1 MATQQEVADFIEITT
16 RQVRNLQSGGYMHK
30 ANGKGGMNLQKAVRE
45 YITYIKAG
53 RSLEEGGNDP
63 DESGSS
69 ELDRERKEL
78 NNQIIK
84 ERLKALRKENVP
96 VWLLTDALVK
106 VVEQIGARCDSM
118 LQKAKLA
125 SPDMPER
132 VLNVINKE
140 IVTLKNSIAAIDIDL
155 TDYEPED
162 DEEDE

>member
-1 MATQQEVADFIEITT
+1 MATQQEVADFIGLTT
-16 RQVRNLQSGGYMHK
+16 RQIRNLQSGGYMHK
-30 ANGKGGMNLQKAVRE
+30 ANGKGGMNLQKAVQE
-45 YITYIKAG
+45 YITYLKAG
-53 RSLEEGGNDP
+53 RSLEEGGNDY

-69 ELDRERKEL
+69 ELDRERKAL
-78 NNQIIK
+78 NNEIIK

-118 LQKAKLA
+118 LQKTKLA
-125 SPDMPER
+125 SPDMSER

-140 IVTLKNSIAAIDIDL
+140 IVALKNSIAAIDIDL
-155 TDYEPED
+155 TDFEPED

>member
-1 MATQQEVADFIEITT
+1 
-16 RQVRNLQSGGYMHK
+16 
-30 ANGKGGMNLQKAVRE
+30 MNLQKAVQE
-45 YITYIKAG
+45 YITYLKAG
-53 RSLEEGGNDP
+53 RALKEGGPADP
-63 DESGSS
+63 DENGGS
-69 ELDRERKEL
+69 ELDRERKRL
-78 NNQIIK
+78 NNEIIK

-96 VWLLTDALVK
+96 VWLLTDSLVR

-118 LQKAKLA
+118 LQKVKLA

-162 DEEDE
+162 EEDE

>member
-1 MATQQEVADFIEITT
+1 MATQTEVAEFIGLTD
-16 RQVRNLQSGGYMHK
+16 RQIRNLQAQGHMHRSSGR
-30 ANGKGGMNLQKAVRE
+30 GGMNLQKAVQE
-45 YITYIKAG
+45 YITYLKAG
-53 RSLEEGGNDP
+53 RAMEEGGPADP
-63 DESGSS
+63 DENGGS
-69 ELDRERKEL
+69 ELDRERKRL
-78 NNQIIK
+78 NNEIIK

-96 VWLLTDALVK
+96 VWLLTDSLVR

-118 LQKAKLA
+118 LQKVKLA

-162 DEEDE
+162 EEDE